1 MNCQEISVRIAV
13 SVLDLNF
20 VHTVILDLSSV
31 CFVSS
36 PVCFKVFD
44 SDRDG
49 VLSGEE
55 LQHMIDVL
63 LFVRHENKSPEELAG
78 DPYGQAGE

>member
-1 MNCQEISVRIAV
+1 MLC
-13 SVLDLNF
+13 LLLN
-20 VHTVILDLSSV
+20 LLSP
-31 CFVSS
+31 S

-49 VLSGEE
+49 VLLEEE

-63 LFVRHENKSPEELAG
+63 LFVCHENKSPEELAM
-78 DPYGQAGE
+78 DPYGQAGELCDAYMRG

>member
-1 MNCQEISVRIAV
+1 MAFTLILC
-13 SVLDLNF
+13 LLLN
-20 VHTVILDLSSV
+20 LLS
-31 CFVSS
+31 SS

-49 VLSGEE
+49 ILLEEE

-63 LFVRHENKSPEELAG
+63 LFVCHENKSPEELAM
-78 DPYGQAGE
+78 DPYGQAGELCDACMRG